1 VHGSGGISA
10 YVVEWI
16 PLLNA
21 MGIALDGYFNEC
33 RDRSWQCPLLG
44 EQRKTFS
51 RSKVFSV

>member
-21 MGIALDGYFNEC
+21 MGIALGDFQ
-33 RDRSWQCPLLG
+33 RVPRSQMAMSAIG
-44 EQRKTFS
+44 GAAENIFS
-51 RSKVFSV
+51 